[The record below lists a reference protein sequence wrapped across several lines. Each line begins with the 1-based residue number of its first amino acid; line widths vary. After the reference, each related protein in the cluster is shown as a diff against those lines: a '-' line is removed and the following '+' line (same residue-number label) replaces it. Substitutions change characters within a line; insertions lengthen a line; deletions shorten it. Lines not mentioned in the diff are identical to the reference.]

1 MNDRFLLRK
10 FSRLIAVF
18 IIGVFFFVSLGKS
31 QEFVSYTKVG
41 DLIPSFSL
49 TTLEGA
55 TFNIE
60 GMKGKVV
67 LVNFW
72 ATWCAPCLTEM
83 PMLEKDVWQK
93 YKGPDFSMIAIAREQ
108 GSQEIKAFKE
118 KHQFTF
124 PMGPD
129 PKRVIYSKFANAGI
143 PRNYLVN
150 RKGQILYQSVG
161 SDPKDYKKL
170 IAILEKELQSESK

>member
-1 MNDRFLLRK
+1 MNDRLFQRK
-10 FSRLIAVF
+10 ISCLIAAF
-18 IIGVFFFVSLGKS
+18 IIGGFFFVSLGKS

-49 TTLEGA
+49 TALEGA
-55 TFNIE
+55 AFNIE

-83 PMLEKDVWQK
+83 PMLEKEVWQK
-93 YKGPDFSMIAIAREQ
+93 YKGTDFSMMAIAREQ
-108 GSQEIKAFKE
+108 GIQEIKAFQE
-118 KHQFTF
+118 KYKFTF

-129 PKRVIYSKFANAGI
+129 PKRAIYSKFANAGI

-150 RKGQILYQSVG
+150 RKGRILYQSVG
-161 SDPKDYKKL
+161 NDPKDFKKL
-170 IAILEKELQSESK
+170 IAILEKELKSESK